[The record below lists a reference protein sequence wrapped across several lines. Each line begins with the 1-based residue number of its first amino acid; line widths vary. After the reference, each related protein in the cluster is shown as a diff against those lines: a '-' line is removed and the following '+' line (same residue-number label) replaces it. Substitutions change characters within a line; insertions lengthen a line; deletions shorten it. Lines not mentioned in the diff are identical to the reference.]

1 MPDPWQQAA
10 ADIRA
15 ASPDTVMYTG
25 GGLTQPIEIRVIWT
39 DAPGDP
45 FQGPGSTTRTV
56 TAEIACAD
64 LPERPARSD
73 RLERDGIT
81 WQPKQA
87 TYDDNVDAWQTVL
100 EKVA

>member
-15 ASPDTVMYTG
+15 ASPDTVLYTG
-25 GGLTQPIEIRVIWT
+25 GGLAQPTELRVIWT

-45 FQGPGSTTRTV
+45 FQGPGNTTRTV

-64 LPERPARSD
+64 LPNRPIRSD
-73 RLERDGIT
+73 RLARGGLT
-81 WQPKQA
+81 WRPNQVS
-87 TYDDNVDAWQTVL
+87 YDDNVDAWLIVL